1 MTAGAASW
9 EGDHAT
15 SGRARAVAGLR
26 QSTTSTVL
34 AAQHAVGSELCCCRR
49 RSSRCAV
56 VGRAEG
62 GSRALMGRG
71 SASSAA
77 RLGCRTQANAARV
90 GSQLALLRGRHA
102 CARGGSASWAPPSPA
117 WVGACARAAAGAGSV
132 AACFGSTFWG
142 LHVDAH
148 LSRATHGSRAVW
160 DGRLG
165 LGIHMLFRGEDGEMC
180 YQSLWNF
187 LRMSMCVEVWCYLGD
202 TSVESQSDSTPV
214 EGNSA
219 NLSAA

>member
-1 MTAGAASW
+1 MRTFR
-9 EGDHAT
+9 EQPT
-15 SGRARAVAGLR
+15 EAGL
-26 QSTTSTVL
+26 
-34 AAQHAVGSELCCCRR
+34 
-49 RSSRCAV
+49 
-56 VGRAEG
+56 
-62 GSRALMGRG
+62 
-71 SASSAA
+71 
-77 RLGCRTQANAARV
+77 
-90 GSQLALLRGRHA
+90 
-102 CARGGSASWAPPSPA
+102 
-117 WVGACARAAAGAGSV
+117 
-132 AACFGSTFWG
+132 
-142 LHVDAH
+142 
-148 LSRATHGSRAVW
+148 W